1 MYCETFR
8 THLKRAG
15 RIMTN
20 KKVLIVTVSFLA
32 CGLVPNAFAQSP
44 TAMPTSAAPDNS
56 GVNVRDRASNAMTA
70 GQQSN
75 SKQDVALTTEVRK
88 AIVKDDSL
96 STMAHNVKIIT
107 VNGEVTLRGPVKSA
121 QEKTT
126 IGSKAQAIAGS
137 DKVDNR
143 LEIAGQ

>member
-8 THLKRAG
+8 MHLKRTG

-20 KKVLIVTVSFLA
+20 KKILIVTVSFLV
-32 CGLVPNAFAQSP
+32 C
-44 TAMPTSAAPDNS
+44 
-56 GVNVRDRASNAMTA
+56 
-70 GQQSN
+70 
-75 SKQDVALTTEVRK
+75 
-88 AIVKDDSL
+88 
-96 STMAHNVKIIT
+96 
-107 VNGEVTLRGPVKSA
+107 GPVKSA